1 MSILNNSLILLRIAG
16 QTCRL
21 EKKTGMWQNGGSAV
35 ARGAGKLDGLQ
46 PKCCGDGKTGIGDG
60 ESGRTETK
68 LLRQFVHGDV

>member
-1 MSILNNSLILLRIAG
+1 
-16 QTCRL
+16 
-21 EKKTGMWQNGGSAV
+21 MWQNVGSTV

-46 PKCCGDGKTGIGDG
+46 SKCCGDGKTGIGDG